1 MPDWFE
7 DEGFWDGIYPFMFS
21 KRKFHIAEDEARSVL
36 DLAGLEEDD
45 ILDLACGPGRHATAL
60 ANKGFRVTGVDL
72 SSFLLERA
80 KNLAQAEG
88 VKVEWIR
95 EDMRRFVRPEAFDL
109 VLSMFTSFGYF
120 DDRRDDI
127 TVLQKIHQNLRPGGA
142 LVMDVMS
149 KEWLARE
156 FTPTT
161 SEELADGR
169 RLIRQHEIVDDWS
182 RVKNHWTVI
191 DGGRTKTL
199 NFQHA
204 IYSGVE
210 LRDRLLEVGFT
221 DVQLFGGLD
230 RRAYDLDATRL
241 VAVARK

>member
-1 MPDWFE
+1 MPDWYE
-7 DEGFWDGIYPFMFS
+7 DEGFWDGTYPFMFS
-21 KRKFHIAEDEARSVL
+21 ERMFCSAENEAGSVV
-36 DLAGLEEDD
+36 DLAGLGKGD

-60 ANKGFRVTGVDL
+60 AKKGFRVTGVDL
-72 SSFLLERA
+72 SSLLLEKA
-80 KNLAQAEG
+80 KDLARAEG
-88 VKVEWIR
+88 VNVEWLR

-109 VLSMFTSFGYF
+109 VMSMFTSFGYF

-127 TVLQKIHQNLRPGGA
+127 TVLQNIHQNLRTGGA

-169 RLIRQHEIVDDWS
+169 LLVRQHEIVDDWS
-182 RVKNHWTVI
+182 RVKNRWTVI
-191 DGGRTKTL
+191 DKGRAKTL
-199 NFQHA
+199 SFQHA

-210 LRDRLLEVGFT
+210 LKDRLLKVGFT
-221 DVQLFGGLD
+221 AVQLFGGLD

>member
-1 MPDWFE
+1 MPDWYE

-21 KRKFHIAEDEARSVL
+21 DRKFRTAEDEARSVL
-36 DLAGLEEDD
+36 DLAGLEEGD

-60 ANKGFRVTGVDL
+60 AKKGFRVTGVDL
-72 SSFLLERA
+72 SSLLLERA
-80 KNLAQAEG
+80 KNLARAEG
-88 VKVEWIR
+88 VNVDWIR

-127 TVLQKIHQNLRPGGA
+127 TVLQNIYQNLRPGRA

-169 RLIRQHEIVDDWS
+169 LLVRQHEISDDWS
-182 RVKNHWTVI
+182 RVKNQWTVI
-191 DGGRTKTL
+191 DRGRAKTL

-210 LRDRLLEVGFT
+210 LKDRLLEVGFT
-221 DVQLFGGLD
+221 GVQLFGGLD
-230 RRAYDLDATRL
+230 RRAYDIYATRL